1 MDRDKIIEQAVSD
14 SMVGRPISFE
24 LEGVKYEIH
33 PPTLGK
39 MQILSKLYLQLDI
52 DEKAFTDKPHK
63 ESMRICESKTDEVC
77 HIMAIATLQTKGEL
91 LDEDV
96 VKKRADH
103 FKWSCKPQ
111 DFATCIVAIITM
123 IDYEN
128 FITSIRLTKMLR
140 QNEPTVKRRAVRVE

>member
-1 MDRDKIIEQAVSD
+1 MARDQIIEQAVSD
-14 SMVGRPISFE
+14 AIVGKPLSFE

-52 DEKAFTDKPHK
+52 DEKAFSDKPHK
-63 ESMRICESKTDEVC
+63 ESMRICESKTDAVC
-77 HIMAIATLQTKGEL
+77 EIMAVATLQTKEEL
-91 LDEDV
+91 LDESK
-96 VKKRADH
+96 VKERATL

-111 DFATCIVAIITM
+111 DFATCIMAILTL

-128 FITSIRLTKMLR
+128 FITSIRLTKILR
-140 QNEPTVKRRAVRVE
+140 QNEPTAKKRAGRVE

>member
-1 MDRDKIIEQAVSD
+1 MSKDKIIEQAVSD
-14 SMVGRPISFE
+14 AIIERPISFE

-52 DEKAFTDKPHK
+52 DEKEFTDKPHR

-77 HIMAIATLQTKGEL
+77 HIMAIATLQTKEEL
-91 LDEDV
+91 LNEDT
-96 VKKRADH
+96 VKKRADL

-111 DFATCIVAIITM
+111 DFATCIMAILTL